1 VVSASRVGRTGPGV
15 LSLMLMVS
23 SIVATDMAQ
32 IAFDSLK
39 GKIDFDFAGQAVSVE
54 QSCQNILEIVSTPS
68 QRI

>member
-1 VVSASRVGRTGPGV
+1 
-15 LSLMLMVS
+15 MLMVS